1 LKKMNQQILEGIR
14 IVEFGWA
21 VVGPLT
27 TSWAGGYGAEV
38 IKIETKTRP
47 DVIRTMTPYKN
58 DRANLDNSLFFGRE
72 NANKYSL
79 SLNLKHPDGVKIAKR
94 LVAESDC
101 VLDSYTSG
109 VMDGYGLGYDDLKKV
124 KQDIIMLSSCMYGQT
139 GSLRS
144 MPGYGV
150 PLTAIS
156 GLTSLCGWPD
166 RPPTGPYGSYTD
178 YLVPRLNLL
187 AMVSALDYR
196 RRTGKGTYID
206 AAQLE
211 SAVQFVSPVLLEYE
225 ANQQISIRS
234 GNASNHAAPHGVFP
248 CKGKD
253 RWCAI
258 SVFNEE
264 EWQGFCKAI
273 GHLPWTKRPEFVSL
287 LERKKN
293 ETELNR
299 LVEEWTR
306 EQETEWVMA
315 QMQSHG
321 VAAGIANNGQDLGND
336 PQLTFDHYYRRLE
349 HPEMGTIDYAPH
361 SIEFSESPQ
370 EIFRSPCL
378 GEHTEYICKNILGFS
393 ESEFQR
399 CSTEGVFE

>member
-1 LKKMNQQILEGIR
+1 MSKKILSGVR

-47 DVIRTMTPYKN
+47 DVIRTMTPYKD
-58 DRANLDNSLFFGRE
+58 DRVNLNNSLFFGRE

-79 SLNLKHPDGVKIAKR
+79 GLNLKHPEGVKIAKR

-101 VLDSYTSG
+101 VLDSYTAG
-109 VMDGYGLGYDDLKKV
+109 VMDSYGLGYNDLKQIKP
-124 KQDIIMLSSCMYGQT
+124 DIIMLSSCMYGQT

-187 AMVSALDYR
+187 AIVSALDYR
-196 RRTGKGTYID
+196 RRTGKGIYID

-211 SAVQFVSPVLLEYE
+211 SSVQFVAPALLEYG
-225 ANQQISIRS
+225 ANQQTFIRC
-234 GNASNHAAPHGVFP
+234 GNASRQAAPHGVFS
-248 CKGKD
+248 CKGED

-258 SVFNEE
+258 SVFTER
-264 EWQGFCKAI
+264 EWRGFCDVL
-273 GHLPWTKRPEFVSL
+273 GNLPWTKKAEFASL
-287 LERKKN
+287 AARKEN
-293 ETELNR
+293 EAELNT
-299 LVEEWTR
+299 LIEEWTR
-306 EQETEWVMA
+306 QQEDKWIMME
-315 QMQSHG
+315 MQKHG
-321 VAAGIANNGQDLGND
+321 VPAGVVNNGRDLGDD
-336 PQLTFDHYYRRLE
+336 PQLIFSNYYRRME
-349 HPEMGTIDYAPH
+349 HPEMGSVDYAPH
-361 SIEFSESPQ
+361 SIEFSASPQ

-378 GEHTEYICKNILGFS
+378 GEHTEHICKNILGFS
-393 ESEFQR
+393 EQEFER
-399 CSTEGVFE
+399 YSAEGVFE